1 MKSTTVGKRGEER
14 AVKLLRRRG
23 YKILARNYRCRQ
35 GEIDIVAFHRGEIV
49 FVEVKSRATDEKGSG
64 LEAVT
69 ERKQK
74 RIARVAA
81 QFLAERRLQERP
93 CRFDVVAIT
102 GVSGAD
108 DVKMKV
114 EIVEGAFML

>member
-1 MKSTTVGKRGEER
+1 MRNVTVGKRGEEK

-23 YKILARNYRCRQ
+23 YKILVRNYRCRH

-49 FVEVKSRATDEKGSG
+49 FVEVKSRATEEKGSG

-69 ERKQK
+69 ERKQQK
-74 RIARVAA
+74 IAKVAA

-102 GVSGAD
+102 EVPGAG